1 MTDEREPELTGVLA
15 VPMAVW
21 LELFYDL
28 VFVAAILVL
37 SDAVAH
43 LHDELRIT
51 RVVAVF
57 VALWFVWLSTTLFV
71 NRFPAQDFVHRMLVL
86 AQMFLVTLVAIEADA
101 GVEHDA
107 TVLSITYGGLVA
119 IVAVMYTRAARHGG
133 PQQMDASRRARWA
146 WISSAIFGV
155 STLVPWPWDTALWVV
170 GFAPLFVSTLGRTRD
185 AIGRHVAEG
194 GVDARHLVERI
205 GAFTIIVCG
214 EAFVKV
220 AIAVSGGS
228 LSEVDVIALFFQ
240 FVLTFA
246 IWTSYFED
254 VPRAGIRA
262 RRLHPWLGFHLLLQ
276 LAIAATAI
284 GVARLVRVD
293 PLEPVP
299 PEEIVEITVSLALV
313 YVALGF
319 VGLCTRRRP
328 ARPLFALRMV
338 AAAVVVVVGA
348 AVWQIA
354 DVDLVVGV
362 AALSVVALAYA
373 AFSYRMTGDTELTPA
388 A

>member
-1 MTDEREPELTGVLA
+1 
-15 VPMAVW
+15 MAVW

-37 SDAVAH
+37 SDAVSH
-43 LHDELRIT
+43 LHDELRVV
-51 RVVAVF
+51 RVVGVF
-57 VALWFVWLSTTLFV
+57 AALWLIWLATTIFV
-71 NRFPAQDFVHRMLVL
+71 NRFRSQDLLHRSLVL
-86 AQMFLVTLVAIEADA
+86 AQMFLVALVAIEADA

-107 TVLSITYGGLVA
+107 ISLSLSFGGLVA
-119 IVAVMYTRAARHGG
+119 SVAIMYTRAARRSG
-133 PQQMDASRRARWA
+133 PQQADAARRARWA
-146 WISSAIFGV
+146 WAAAAVFALSAV
-155 STLVPWPWDTALWVV
+155 PPWPWDAALWVL
-170 GFAPLFVSTLGRTRD
+170 GFVPLFVSTLGRTRD
-185 AIGRHVAEG
+185 AIGVHVADG
-194 GVDARHLVERI
+194 GLDAQHLVERV

-254 VPRAGIRA
+254 LPHAGIRA
-262 RRLHPWLGFHLLLQ
+262 RRLQPWLGFHLLLQ
-276 LAIAATAI
+276 LAIAGTAI

-299 PEEIVEITVSLALV
+299 SEDIVEITVSLALV
-313 YVALGF
+313 YVALALLGW
-319 VGLCTRRRP
+319 CTRRRP
-328 ARPLFALRMV
+328 ARPLFTLRMV
-338 AAAVVVVVGA
+338 TAAAVVVVGA
-348 AVWQIA
+348 AVWKVT
-354 DVDLVVGV
+354 DVDLVTGV
-362 AALSVVALAYA
+362 AALSVVALVYA
-373 AFSYRMTGDTELTPA
+373 VFSYRMTGDTELTPA

>member
-1 MTDEREPELTGVLA
+1 MS
-15 VPMAVW
+15 
-21 LELFYDL
+21 
-28 VFVAAILVL
+28 AAIL
-37 SDAVAH
+37 
-43 LHDELRIT
+43 
-51 RVVAVF
+51 
-57 VALWFVWLSTTLFV
+57 
-71 NRFPAQDFVHRMLVL
+71 
-86 AQMFLVTLVAIEADA
+86 
-101 GVEHDA
+101 
-107 TVLSITYGGLVA
+107 
-119 IVAVMYTRAARHGG
+119 
-133 PQQMDASRRARWA
+133 
-146 WISSAIFGV
+146 GV

-185 AIGRHVAEG
+185 AIGRHVADG

-284 GVARLVRVD
+284 GVATLVRVD

-299 PEEIVEITVSLALV
+299 SEEIVEITVSLAMV

-328 ARPLFALRMV
+328 ARPLFVLRMV
-338 AAAVVVVVGA
+338 AAAAVVVVGA

-354 DVDLVVGV
+354 DVDLVTGV
-362 AALSVVALAYA
+362 AALSVVALVYA
-373 AFSYRMTGDTELTPA
+373 TVLVPHDRETPSSRRRGERPRRVT
-388 A
+388 